1 MGLNVLFRLSQDQA
15 KAVSW
20 LNEAAS
26 SDQAR
31 PTIASI
37 QMEWTI
43 EAEDGEDGELVV
55 TFVATDSYLLATRAL
70 RFPAGTFEAEPDEG
84 SALVPAKRFTDALKS
99 AVKHGPKAVGPKAT
113 EMQDTLV
120 EITDAGVNVAAV
132 SGEYFEGIRLVE
144 GDFPNWRQ
152 LLPERGEYLT
162 ALAPHNVWKATRIVT
177 QPVSS
182 KGAKPMRVYITD
194 PRKPVIFETIDTS
207 DVGDLTVLVM
217 PVRL

>member
-1 MGLNVLFRLSQDQA
+1 MGLDVLFRLSQDQA

-31 PTIASI
+31 PTLASI

-43 EAEDGEDGELVV
+43 EDKELVV

-70 RFPAGTFEAEPDEG
+70 TFAAGTFEAEPDEG

-113 EMQDTLV
+113 ELQDTLV
-120 EITDAGVNVAAV
+120 QITEDGVNVASV
-132 SGEYFEGIRLVE
+132 SGEYFEGIRLIE

-152 LLPERGEYLT
+152 LLPERGESLT
-162 ALAPHNVWKATRIVT
+162 ALSPHNLWKATRIVSM
-177 QPVSS
+177 PVSS
-182 KGAKPMRVYITD
+182 KDAKPMRVYITD
-194 PRKPVIFETIDTS
+194 PLKPVIFEVIDSTRGT
-207 DVGDLTVLVM
+207 GDLTVLVM

>member
-1 MGLNVLFRLSQDQA
+1 MGLDVLFRLSQAQA

-31 PTIASI
+31 PIIASI

-43 EAEDGEDGELVV
+43 EDGELVV

-70 RFPAGTFEAEPDEG
+70 RFAAGTFEAEPDEG

-99 AVKHGPKAVGPKAT
+99 AVKHGPKSVGPKAT

-120 EITDAGVNVAAV
+120 QISEDGVNVAAV
-132 SGEYFEGIRLVE
+132 SGDYFEGIRLVE

-152 LLPERGEYLT
+152 LLPERGEHLT
-162 ALAPHNVWKATRIVT
+162 ALSPHNVWKATRIVS
-177 QPVSS
+177 QPVSD

-194 PRKPVIFETIDTS
+194 PLKPVIFETIDSSGT
-207 DVGDLTVLVM
+207 VGDLTVLVM

>member
-1 MGLNVLFRLSQDQA
+1 MGSSVLFRLSQAQA

-31 PTIASI
+31 PTLASI
-37 QMEWTI
+37 NMEWVR
-43 EAEDGEDGELVV
+43 EDGELVV

-70 RFPAGTFEAEPDEG
+70 RFPADTYEAEPDEG
-84 SALVPAKRFTDALKS
+84 TALVPAKRFTDALKS

-120 EITDAGVNVAAV
+120 EITEDGANVASV
-132 SGEYFEGIRLVE
+132 NGDYFESIRLIE

-152 LLPERGEYLT
+152 LIPERDDKPVTVLS
-162 ALAPHNVWKATRIVT
+162 PHNLWKATRIVS
-177 QPVSS
+177 QPVSD
-182 KGAKPMRVYITD
+182 KDAKPMRVYITD
-194 PRKPVIFETIDTS
+194 PLKPVIFEVIDSTRGT
-207 DVGDLTVLVM
+207 GDLTVLVM